1 MPSCAWLS
9 PTSTNFSVK
18 EVLQMCTK
26 RFIAGPL
33 LYVADLQNKQTDVID
48 AVMRLATFYKH
59 ESWCRR
65 SVSNVYKRT
74 YCWAAALLRLSAEQ
88 ADRCDRCRHAP
99 GFLLQA
105 RIL

>member
-1 MPSCAWLS
+1 MDFDAL
-9 PTSTNFSVK
+9 K
-18 EVLQMCTK
+18 EAQSGLGTAAVIVM
-26 RFIAGPL
+26 
-33 LYVADLQNKQTDVID
+33 NKQTDVID